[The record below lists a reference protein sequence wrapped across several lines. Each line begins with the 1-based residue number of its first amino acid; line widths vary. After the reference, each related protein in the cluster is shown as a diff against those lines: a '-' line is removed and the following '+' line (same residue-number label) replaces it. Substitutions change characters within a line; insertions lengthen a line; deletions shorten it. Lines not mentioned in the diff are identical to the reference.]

1 MRSTFIFLPFLLLAA
16 CSTRKTEAPPP
27 PASTSSATA
36 LLYAEGFTVRYEG
49 NVKHVEVTQPF
60 QGATSG
66 YKYLLVPRDENIPA
80 HADDEKVIR
89 IPLQSIV
96 CTATTH
102 IPLLDYLNE
111 SDKLTG
117 FPTTD
122 YISSEKMR
130 QRIDA
135 GKIQELGVDQGMN
148 LERLAVLK
156 PDMVMGYS
164 MNSDYG
170 QFKKM
175 EELGVPVVLN
185 AEYLERHPLGRAEW
199 IKFMALFFNKEK
211 LADSVFR
218 SIEKS
223 YLDTKAMADSAKSRP
238 TVLSGVVYSDA
249 WFLPGGKNYAS
260 TILNDA
266 GCNYLWKDDPSSGWL
281 QLSFESVYEKAY
293 DADLWIGL
301 GSYTSLREIAAAD
314 RRYAKFK
321 SFVQKKVYNYDARK
335 GAKGGSEYLELG
347 YLRPDIILQDLVKI
361 AHPELQPWYALFF
374 YRALE

>member
-1 MRSTFIFLPFLLLAA
+1 MRLSLILVLFIVA
-16 CSTRKTEAPPP
+16 CSSRKTETPVA
-27 PASTSSATA
+27 ASSTPTATT
-36 LLYAEGFTVRYEG
+36 LRYAEGFHVRYEG
-49 NVKHVEVTQPF
+49 RVKHVEVTQPF

-66 YKYLLVPRDENIPA
+66 YKYLLVPRGENVPA
-80 HADDEKVIR
+80 HEADEKIIR

-130 QRIDA
+130 RRIDS
-135 GKIQELGVDQGMN
+135 GKIQELGVDQGIN
-148 LERLAVLK
+148 LERVAVLK
-156 PDMVMGYS
+156 PDMVMGYAMS
-164 MNSDYG
+164 ADYG

-175 EELGVPVVLN
+175 EELGIPVVLN
-185 AEYLERHPLGRAEW
+185 AEYLESHPLGRAEW
-199 IKFMALFFNKEK
+199 IKFMALFFNKEH
-211 LADSVFR
+211 LADSVFQT
-218 SIEKS
+218 IEKS
-223 YLDTKAMADSAKSRP
+223 YLDTKATANQVTTRP

-260 TILNDA
+260 TILKDA
-266 GCNYLWKDDPSSGWL
+266 GCDYLWKDDPSSGFL
-281 QLSFESVYEKAY
+281 QLSFESVYEKAHA
-293 DADLWIGL
+293 ADLWIGV
-301 GSYTSLREIAAAD
+301 GSYASRREIEAAD

-321 SFVQKKVYNYDARK
+321 PFAEKKVFNYDARK

-347 YLRPDIILQDLVKI
+347 YLRPDIILKDLVKI
-361 AHPELQPWYALFF
+361 AHPDLEPDHTLYF